1 MALVAKKE
9 TEIHKLKDFEYE
21 RIQYTRQ
28 ALLHFLNAQMLIHA
42 KQFEMYADIF
52 NQLEDYSEHAD
63 MLESKYQGAEWVK
76 KQFRDQG
83 ANVGGK

>member
-1 MALVAKKE
+1 MGYLPKKMEVHKKSMALVAKKE

-52 NQLEDYSEHAD
+52 N
-63 MLESKYQGAEWVK
+63 
-76 KQFRDQG
+76 
-83 ANVGGK
+83 